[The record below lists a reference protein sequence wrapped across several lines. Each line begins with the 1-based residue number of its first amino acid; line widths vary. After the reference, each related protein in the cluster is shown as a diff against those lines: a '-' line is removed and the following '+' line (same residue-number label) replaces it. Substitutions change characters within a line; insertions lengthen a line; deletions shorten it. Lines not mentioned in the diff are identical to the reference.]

1 MLSEERNEIGG
12 RVILESRLPFLNE
25 RVRVKDYR
33 EQQFLKLPNVEVYL
47 NSKISADDVL
57 LTEADHVIIATGAK
71 WREDSF
77 GRSNTISI
85 NNLKDL
91 NNIFTPDDIITG

>member
-1 MLSEERNEIGG
+1 MLSEERNAIGG
-12 RVILESRLPFLNE
+12 RVILESRLPFLSE